1 MNKVETLDS
10 TGEDIFLELKAPKL
24 DSVEKLYIRAYLS
37 KLSHSYAHSV
47 VSPGIKHPKENN
59 PYSRRVNVQFH
70 IAKMLQEKAEA
81 LSITPEVILE
91 KLFKEATR
99 EDRTSSHS
107 ARINALSILG
117 KHLGLFKEVKEVEQF
132 VFNIVNYSS
141 NNTNEI
147 PKISNEETPLELE
160 ELESIRIID
169 YSPINIPIEV
179 GG

>member
-1 MNKVETLDS
+1 MEDK
-10 TGEDIFLELKAPKL
+10 EDIFLELKAPKL

-107 ARINALSILG
+107 ARINALNILG
-117 KHLGLFKEVKEVEQF
+117 KHLGLFQEKKEVEKF
-132 VFNIVNYSS
+132 TFNIVNYSKKF
-141 NNTNEI
+141 NETEKEAMETTDPVDTI
-147 PKISNEETPLELE
+147 NSSIILTSYSTKQEEFNDNEEDLDGE
-160 ELESIRIID
+160 
-169 YSPINIPIEV
+169 
-179 GG
+179 